1 MTTPSPSPAPVPGP
15 VPGPAPAPAPAA
27 GPAPVSAL
35 DQLEIQELVTRY
47 NHAIDRGDVDAWV
60 ECFTPD
66 GAFEGIFGRI
76 EGRAA
81 LHAFATALAT
91 GPEGERFRPM
101 RHWTTNFVIDLDGEG
116 GGDPSG
122 DRGGSGIGDH
132 ARMRADHLLVR
143 PTRAGVELLLLAVY
157 RDRLRRGGGGGAGGG
172 DDRGDGGWRFSERVV
187 EIQGGTAV

>member
-1 MTTPSPSPAPVPGP
+1 MTN
-15 VPGPAPAPAPAA
+15 PAPAPAPAPVPAPVPAA
-27 GPAPVSAL
+27 GSAPVSAL

-47 NHAIDRGDVDAWV
+47 NYAIDRGDVDAWV

-81 LHAFATALAT
+81 LQAFATALAT

-101 RHWTTNFVIDLDGEG
+101 RHWTTNFVIDLDGDAG
-116 GGDPSG
+116 GGGTGGNSG
-122 DRGGSGIGDH
+122 GGDH

-157 RDRLRRGGGGGAGGG
+157 RDRLRRGDG
-172 DDRGDGGWRFSERVV
+172 DGDGHGGWRFSERVV
-187 EIQGGTAV
+187 ELQGGTAV

>member
-1 MTTPSPSPAPVPGP
+1 MTTPAPV
-15 VPGPAPAPAPAA
+15 
-27 GPAPVSAL
+27 PVSAL

-76 EGRAA
+76 EGCAA
-81 LHAFATALAT
+81 LHAFATGLAT
-91 GPEGERFRPM
+91 GAEGERFRPM
-101 RHWTTNFVIDLDGEG
+101 RHWTTNFVIDLDREDG
-116 GGDPSG
+116 GGDGGNHGGNSG
-122 DRGGSGIGDH
+122 GGDH

-157 RDRLRRGGGGGAGGG
+157 RDRLRRGDRDG
-172 DDRGDGGWRFSERVV
+172 DRGWRFSERVV
-187 EIQGGTAV
+187 EVQGGTAV

>member
-1 MTTPSPSPAPVPGP
+1 MTT
-15 VPGPAPAPAPAA
+15 PAPAPAPAPVPAPVPAA
-27 GPAPVSAL
+27 GSAPVSAL

-47 NHAIDRGDVDAWV
+47 NYAIDRGDVDAWV

-101 RHWTTNFVIDLDGEG
+101 RHWTTNFVIDLDGEA
-116 GGDPSG
+116 GGDDPGG
-122 DRGGSGIGDH
+122 DRGDGSGIGDH

-157 RDRLRRGGGGGAGGG
+157 RDRLRRGDGDGDG

>member
-1 MTTPSPSPAPVPGP
+1 MTTPVA
-15 VPGPAPAPAPAA
+15 
-27 GPAPVSAL
+27 APVSTL

-81 LHAFATALAT
+81 LHAFATGLAT
-91 GPEGERFRPM
+91 GPEGEQFRPM
-101 RHWTTNFVIDLDGEG
+101 RHWTTNFVIDLDREAG
-116 GGDPSG
+116 GGG
-122 DRGGSGIGDH
+122 H

-157 RDRLRRGGGGGAGGG
+157 RDRLRRGDG
-172 DDRGDGGWRFSERVV
+172 DRDGDRGWRFSERVV
-187 EIQGGTAV
+187 EVQGGTAV